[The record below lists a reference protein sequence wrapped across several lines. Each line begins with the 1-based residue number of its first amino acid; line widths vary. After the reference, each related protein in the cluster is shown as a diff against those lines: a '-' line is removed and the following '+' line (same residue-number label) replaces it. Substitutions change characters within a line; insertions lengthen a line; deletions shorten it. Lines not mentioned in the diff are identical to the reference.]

1 MIKKLTDLNL
11 NLTQFEADILLNK
24 SLTNVSPTNMYEILF
39 DCDNFNKVFNVA
51 LEEIK
56 NYTSNDLEVYV
67 KNMWGYVQTTKRNE
81 DINLNIDFKNQVSV
95 DSEYSFIYL
104 VKSLETYVHL
114 DNSDELIKQVNLN
127 QGEMLIF
134 KTKDFI
140 KEESTDRSRIALV
153 GSMIPISSIVKA
165 YKKSIL

>member
-39 DCDNFNKVFNVA
+39 DCDNFNRVFNVA

-56 NYTSNDLEVYV
+56 NYTGNDLEVYV

-114 DNSDELIKQVNLN
+114 DNSDELIEQANLN

>member
-1 MIKKLTDLNL
+1 
-11 NLTQFEADILLNK
+11 
-24 SLTNVSPTNMYEILF
+24 
-39 DCDNFNKVFNVA
+39 
-51 LEEIK
+51 
-56 NYTSNDLEVYV
+56 
-67 KNMWGYVQTTKRNE
+67 MWGYVQTTKRNE
-81 DINLNIDFKNQVSV
+81 DINFNIDFKNQVSV

-153 GSMIPISSIVKA
+153 GSMIPISSIVKT

>member
-1 MIKKLTDLNL
+1 MIKKFTDLNL
-11 NLTQFEADILLNK
+11 NLTQLEADVLLNK

-39 DCDNFNKVFNVA
+39 DCDNFDKILNVA

-56 NYTSNDLEVYV
+56 NYTGNDLEVYV

-81 DINLNIDFKNQVSV
+81 SINFNIDFKNQVSV
-95 DSEYSFIYL
+95 DSEYSFIYP

-114 DNSDELIKQVNLN
+114 DDSDELVRQVSLN
-127 QGEMLIF
+127 EGEMLIF
-134 KTKDFI
+134 KTKNFI
-140 KEESTDRSRIALV
+140 KEECTDGNRIALV
-153 GSMIPISSIVKA
+153 GSIIPISSIVKT

>member
-114 DNSDELIKQVNLN
+114 DNSDELIEQANLN